1 MCSSLE
7 VNKNEEFENKLSPS
21 HVVLKRGGS
30 NIDDGAEPHARRPDL
45 VPGRALFLGKTFF
58 GRNSS
63 RSRYV
68 ELDEGHVHS

>member
-1 MCSSLE
+1 MFQLRTE
-7 VNKNEEFENKLSPS
+7 QKLRTLKTNSPS

-30 NIDDGAEPHARRPDL
+30 DIDDGAEPHARRPDL

-63 RSRYV
+63 RSRDV